1 MPSLAWLHW
10 LWACLPLPVMAT
22 EVILPLGLCGLS
34 DPLAGSP
41 FSFLPLTLP
50 RSHPTFQG
58 RLCESCQRGAGQ
70 RNGGERSFQPSPSL
84 PPPPAR
90 LSAEQTGSQDGGGWS
105 SVSGCDCDIPSLAPL
120 RPAACHTASQRT
132 PGPPYLV
139 PGATWSPWAPAL
151 ACRAFLAPGPGGTV
165 TLLSCQDEQTEAQQG
180 HGEGGGEPQAAPTQ
194 APGSRVLLQEWGWPC
209 AACSRLRGAG
219 RVSVRTDAAEPSRAR
234 EAGPAPPPRGPW
246 KVPSASNLSSPTL
259 RKAPAAAGHPRPG
272 PPGLEPTPP
281 LC

>member
-1 MPSLAWLHW
+1 MNPARGEQVRGMEAKGHS
-10 LWACLPLPVMAT
+10 
-22 EVILPLGLCGLS
+22 
-34 DPLAGSP
+34 
-41 FSFLPLTLP
+41 
-50 RSHPTFQG
+50 SHPPASPRPPRASQQN
-58 RLCESCQRGAGQ
+58 RLVLRMGV
-70 RNGGERSFQPSPSL
+70 
-84 PPPPAR
+84 
-90 LSAEQTGSQDGGGWS
+90 GGWS